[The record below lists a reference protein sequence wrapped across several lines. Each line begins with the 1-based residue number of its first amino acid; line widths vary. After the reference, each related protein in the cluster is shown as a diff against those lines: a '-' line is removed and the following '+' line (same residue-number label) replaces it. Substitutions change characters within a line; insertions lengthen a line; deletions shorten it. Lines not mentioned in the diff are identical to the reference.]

1 MVGSSGILKYW
12 LGRRSLDD
20 KKRFARWKGI
30 ASRFKGKLI
39 RMIVDVNSR
48 FDY

>member
-30 ASRFKGKLI
+30 ASRFKDKLI